1 LAIDGECDRRSV
13 FAALEPRFNDVA
25 SDGWAIHSVG
35 EVILLELAPDGP
47 HAGEIRFAR
56 SKGDKRRQ
64 ITLTDQVR
72 RRRSNNQV
80 VVIFA
85 EPTRPWRRRHADEGN
100 AGGILHPSEDLF
112 VHLVR
117 LVDDDEIDVWSL
129 ATGDR
134 LDAAHLDR
142 LIAIRA
148 LMDALHD
155 TDAVNAFGL
164 ERSDCLVDERD
175 RRHDERDALSLVE
188 RGLDCV
194 RRG

>member
-1 LAIDGECDRRSV
+1 
-13 FAALEPRFNDVA
+13 
-25 SDGWAIHSVG
+25 
-35 EVILLELAPDGP
+35 
-47 HAGEIRFAR
+47 
-56 SKGDKRRQ
+56 
-64 ITLTDQVR
+64 
-72 RRRSNNQV
+72 
-80 VVIFA
+80 
-85 EPTRPWRRRHADEGN
+85 
-100 AGGILHPSEDLF
+100 

-164 ERSDCLVDERD
+164 ERGDCLVDERD

-188 RGLDCV
+188 SSLDDVRGCQSLAKACGSLKHRATLAACERAPEGIQGTPLMEV
-194 RRG
+194 E